1 MCNKTI
7 ISRGDPECEVDTVRA
22 YRTCVSSVMDSVKDT
37 GEFSELAAELDISM
51 IALDVKD
58 NKASL

>member
-1 MCNKTI
+1 MCNKAI
-7 ISRGDPECEVDTVRA
+7 ISRGGPECEDTVRA
-22 YRTCVSSVMDSVKDT
+22 YRTCVSSMMDSVKDT